1 MKINNNIFKQDRNL
15 PEPSVLSRIFAV
27 TWMFTIIVVGF
38 TFFSLNECPA
48 HEDEKLEQAKAAVNN
63 RSPFSIMLPANLNK
77 YTELLKPPRTVTMRS
92 GLVRLNPGENVGL
105 HSTNQNEEML
115 VILEGQGEVELEGHA
130 SLKISSGQVAYVPPM
145 IKHNVHNRGTVPL
158 KYIFIVS
165 KAIN

>member
-1 MKINNNIFKQDRNL
+1 MKISNNIFKRGINL

-27 TWMFTIIVVGF
+27 ILMIIIVAGF
-38 TFFSLNECPA
+38 TFFFLSDCPA
-48 HEDEKLEQAKAAVNN
+48 HEGEKLEQAKAAVDN
-63 RSPFSIMLPANLNK
+63 RTPFSIILPANLNK

-115 VILEGQGEVELEGHA
+115 VILEGQGEVELEGQPP
-130 SLKISSGQVAYVPPM
+130 LKISGGQVAYVPPM
-145 IKHNVHNRGTVPL
+145 TKHNVRNRGTAPL

-165 KAIN
+165 KAID